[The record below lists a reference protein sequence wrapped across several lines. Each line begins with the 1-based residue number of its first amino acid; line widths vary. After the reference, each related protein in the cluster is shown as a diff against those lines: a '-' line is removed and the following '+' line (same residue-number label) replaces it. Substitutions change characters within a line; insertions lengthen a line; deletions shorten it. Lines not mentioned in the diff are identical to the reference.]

1 MPPKETYPLTQNNR
15 TEAAGTQLVSDR
27 ILRGL
32 PEWPTTPSSDPFD
45 SPEAYRRRL
54 LISIYLSCVLNFFL
68 LWLVLS
74 IKLPQPGA
82 FDQKSKS
89 PTRMEVPRLVLV
101 KQPPPKQKTQT
112 FLETDPSQAVKQ
124 RPEDADFYSE
134 HNTLATQTKATP
146 LKSADVPK
154 ADGNNDRTP
163 ATESVLPAS
172 AKATAD
178 KPNAKPPP
186 PSPPAEQP
194 VKPTENIKPTPVS
207 QPQTKPLVTP
217 SRTGD
222 LAILRETPAVK
233 PSPAVEPRP
242 ETPQTAPP
250 AVSPAPAVTPSQR
263 EVITQKS
270 KLDGGVQRTGKALA
284 FNSAESP
291 FAKHDK
297 KIIAKIS
304 GYWNELIKHKLNSG
318 GYGGEVVGEVQI
330 DFKLLENGRISDL
343 RITHNTANTILA
355 SWCVKTITDSAPFD
369 PFPEFMRALVG
380 DHRDGMITFT
390 Y

>member
-1 MPPKETYPLTQNNR
+1 MPPKETHPLTQNNR

-32 PEWPTTPSSDPFD
+32 PEWPTTPSYDPFD

-82 FDQKSKS
+82 FDKKSKTPS
-89 PTRMEVPRLVLV
+89 RMEVPRLVLT
-101 KQPPPKQKTQT
+101 KPPPPKQKTQT
-112 FLETDPSQAVKQ
+112 FLETDPSQAVNQ
-124 RPEDADFYSE
+124 RPEDADFYSVD
-134 HNTLATQTKATP
+134 NTTATQTKTSP

-163 ATESVLPAS
+163 ATESVLP
-172 AKATAD
+172 
-178 KPNAKPPP
+178 NAKPPP
-186 PSPPAEQP
+186 PTPPAEQP
-194 VKPTENIKPTPVS
+194 VKPTENIKPTPAS

-217 SRTGD
+217 SRPGD
-222 LAILRETPAVK
+222 LALLRETPAVK

-242 ETPQTAPP
+242 EISQTTPPT
-250 AVSPAPAVTPSQR
+250 VSPAKAVLPSPR
-263 EVITQKS
+263 EVIAQKS

-291 FAKHDK
+291 FAKHDE

-304 GYWNELIKHKLNSG
+304 GYWHALLDHKRNSG
-318 GYGGEVVGEVQI
+318 GFSGEIVGEVQI
-330 DFKLLENGRISDL
+330 DFKLLENGRVSDL
-343 RITHNTANTILA
+343 RITHNTANTVLA

-369 PFPEFMRALVG
+369 PFPEFMRALAG
-380 DHRDGMITFT
+380 DHREGTITFM